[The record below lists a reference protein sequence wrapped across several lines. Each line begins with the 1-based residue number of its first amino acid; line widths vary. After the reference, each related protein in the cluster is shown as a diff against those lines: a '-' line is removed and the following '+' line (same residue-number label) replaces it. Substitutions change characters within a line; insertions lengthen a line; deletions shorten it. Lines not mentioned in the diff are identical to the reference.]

1 MVVSPTNWA
10 ASDFFLTDF
19 VLTDKL
25 HFFRASFILTESSGF
40 LYANPPHAVSPI
52 INILH
57 SVVHLLQLMNL
68 NQLIITIRG
77 Q

>member
-1 MVVSPTNWA
+1 MVISPTNWA
-10 ASDFFLTDF
+10 ASDFLCGF

-25 HFFRASFILTESSGF
+25 YFFRASFILTESTGF

-57 SVVHLLQLMNL
+57 SVVHLLQMMNL
-68 NQLIITIRG
+68 HQLIIAIRG